1 MFTLGVPKLN
11 VLNNAIS
18 NVANGMPLKDLT
30 SDNSSSFSLGR
41 MQYSKSLDTISNS
54 ENKIQKKWMG
64 SRESSD
70 VIQRKKR
77 NAFGVNTI
85 SAPLSFTDSDN
96 NNTVHQALSRTR
108 NSGGGIPKIVTGST
122 NIYR

>member
-1 MFTLGVPKLN
+1 MFTLGVPTLN

-41 MQYSKSLDTISNS
+41 MQYSRSLDTLSNS
-54 ENKIQKKWMG
+54 EQKLQKKWTG

-108 NSGGGIPKIVTGST
+108 NRGGGIPKIVTGST